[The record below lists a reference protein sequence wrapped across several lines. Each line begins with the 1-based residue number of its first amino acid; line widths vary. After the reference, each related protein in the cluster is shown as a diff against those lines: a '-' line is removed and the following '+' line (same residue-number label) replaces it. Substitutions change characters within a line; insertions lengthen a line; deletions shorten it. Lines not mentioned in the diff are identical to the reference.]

1 MKLTIDIDCTP
12 QEARQFLGLPDV
24 EALNDMIVSELYRRT
39 KAEMDTLADPEK
51 YVARMMGMTGKG
63 MESMQALMMAA
74 MKGQKPE

>member
-24 EALNDMIVSELYRRT
+24 EALNDMIVAGMTERV

-51 YVARMMGMTGKG
+51 YMARWMGMTGKG
-63 MESMQALMMAA
+63 MEAMQAMMMAA
-74 MKGQKPE
+74 MSGRKE